1 MLGTPS
7 AWRRK
12 ARTKRMALERLTL
25 TCRGRRKSVRGTD
38 VSAALAAAAGPAA
51 DPAETLAVAAESPE
65 DNAAWWC

>member
-1 MLGTPS
+1 
-7 AWRRK
+7 
-12 ARTKRMALERLTL
+12 MALERLTL